1 MARQS
6 LKIGFA
12 VILMATLL
20 IAAVAFAPPTT
31 GMEGVQ
37 VAIYTDRGVQATSR
51 VALQSMFEWMHC
63 EVSIIDDVDINNGI
77 LDTVD
82 ILVMPGG
89 CWCSDRCLV
98 LGEEMHIIREFIE
111 NGGAYFGIDGGASY
125 ATSYRLDIFHGILYP
140 DTYGGNDFLQEVTV
154 NTNQDAIDLSE
165 ETESYEILY
174 EASGYFGS
182 DNMTGII
189 TVATYVNTTLPCMIA
204 FGFGDGK
211 VFLSSPHPEYE
222 EGNDRDGTDVYDS
235 MQDPDSE
242 WDFMLRICKWLVN
255 QS

>member
-6 LKIGFA
+6 LKIGIA
-12 VILMATLL
+12 VVLVATLL
-20 IAAVAFAPPTT
+20 IAAVAFASLPT
-31 GMEGVQ
+31 GMEGIQ
-37 VAIYTDRGVQATSR
+37 VAIYTDRGVQTTSR

-63 EVSIIDDVDINNGI
+63 EVSIIEDIDINNGV
-77 LDTVD
+77 LDDVD

-98 LGEEMHIIREFIE
+98 LGEEMTIIREFIE

-140 DTYGGNDFLQEVTV
+140 DTYGAEDFLQEVTV
-154 NTNQDAIDLSE
+154 NTNQNAIDLSE
-165 ETESYEILY
+165 ETEPYEILY

-189 TVATYVNTTLPCMIA
+189 TVATYANTSLPCMIA
-204 FGFGDGK
+204 FDFGDGR

-222 EGNDRDGTDVYDS
+222 EGSGRDGTDVYDS

-242 WDFMLRICKWLVN
+242 WHFMLRICKWLVN
-255 QS
+255 ES